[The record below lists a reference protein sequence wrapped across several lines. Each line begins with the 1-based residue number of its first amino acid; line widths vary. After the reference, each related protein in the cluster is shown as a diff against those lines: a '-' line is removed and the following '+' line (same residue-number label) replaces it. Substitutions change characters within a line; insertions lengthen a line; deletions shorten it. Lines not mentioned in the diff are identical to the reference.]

1 MRKHILA
8 AAVAIALALTLV
20 VLAHREVRS
29 QITAIAPLASQSLSL
44 PTSVTQVVAPNPTR
58 RALIICN
65 VGVTN
70 TAWLAPIAPPGQ
82 TGVTVAANGAGSFQ
96 LSVMPAAG
104 NGVVPSCLQVTESIP
119 PTGSPPQPL
128 VTAGFNGI
136 AVGGATNVTVWEF

>member
-1 MRKHILA
+1 MKKHLLA
-8 AAVAIALALTLV
+8 AAAAIALAAALV
-20 VLAHREVRS
+20 TLAHREVQS
-29 QITAIAPLASQSLSL
+29 QVTLIAPLATQSVSL
-44 PTSVTQVVAPNPTR
+44 GTSVTQVVAPNSTR

-65 VGVTN
+65 VGTTN
-70 TAWLAPIAPPGQ
+70 AAWLAPIPPPGQ

-104 NGVVPSCLQVTESIP
+104 NGVVPSCLQMTESIP